1 MFSKLNNSLYSA
13 MTDAYIAIDEFKH
26 DPMAVVQKLER
37 GDADSSGSTLR
48 TIGIVVLVLSVVM
61 IIGAAVILA
70 SRDAASKIGAASFT
84 ALDQH

>member
-1 MFSKLNNSLYSA
+1 MFSKINDAIYNT
-13 MTDAYIAIDEFKH
+13 MTDVYFTVEDFKH
-26 DPMAVVQKLER
+26 DPKAMIQKLER

-70 SRDAASKIGAASFT
+70 SRDAASKIGAASFDT
-84 ALDQH
+84 LDQR